1 MLCSGFEP
9 GASHKIVGEEGY
21 LSMSLVKKL
30 SLCHLFLFVLFSI
43 YISLSRSQKLWI
55 NKSPQAHITHI
66 NTHFLFLSFLLNF
79 FLLPFHLLGIRYF
92 FPLLVSVSLSRSIP
106 TFTNFYS
113 LHILSLSLNFKRQTQ
128 GPFYEAGTGFKP
140 SAIHFSL
147 VSWPARMV
155 LYLTFSIICST

>member
-92 FPLLVSVSLSRSIP
+92 IPLLVSVSLSRSIP

-113 LHILSLSLNFKRQTQ
+113 LHILSLSRLISNV
-128 GPFYEAGTGFKP
+128 KP
-140 SAIHFSL
+140 RDLFMRRERDSNPRLFTFHLSADLHEWSFI
-147 VSWPARMV
+147 
-155 LYLTFSIICST
+155 